1 MIPRKYL
8 QKLKMELAGTL
19 LEAGDPGYDQSLV
32 IDNGRIDLRPGVVV
46 MCANAQDVAT
56 AYKFTI
62 EHEMPFTVRG
72 GGHSAAG
79 YCLNQGGMVID
90 LTNMTAK
97 RLDLDRQVVW
107 TETGNRWRDLYLF
120 LQATNTGL
128 IPIGG
133 GCPTVGIPGF
143 MLGGGISFVSRS
155 YGLSVDN
162 LLSIDLVTPD
172 GKLRRISAESKSK
185 EDRDLWWACR
195 GGGGGNFGIAV
206 AFELRVHQPNTPTM
220 LCGQIRYPIEYA
232 QEVLGFY
239 NEWIE
244 KAPDSLAVYGYMGKV
259 ALPAHPDTLV
269 NTVRSNADLQRRQ
282 SRGNG
287 SDRSD
292 PQVPEHLHQPLG
304 HDAAGLRDL
313 QRPAHDRGWNE
324 RLHPLG
330 LHGAESVYAVMH
342 RRADN
347 LDDECAVA
355 EQSAGLDAHGRQSH
369 RSRSRRDL
377 LLASRCTVP
386 VGSESDLAADGSNSA
401 ERQLGVST
409 RRRNGAALDRRL
421 LQLHRSAA
429 AQLADRVLRR
439 QLQAACAKLRRPS
452 IPTITSASSRRSD
465 RHSIRTASIR
475 PILRHFIARSLFD
488 SRWRRDS

>member
-8 QKLKMELAGTL
+8 EKLKMELAGTL
-19 LEAGDPGYDQSLV
+19 LQAGDPGYDQSLV
-32 IDNGRIDLRPGVVV
+32 IDNGRIDLRPGVVA
-46 MCANAQDVAT
+46 MCVNPQDVAT
-56 AYKFTI
+56 AYKFAI
-62 EHEMPFTVRG
+62 EHDMPFTVRG

-90 LTNMTAK
+90 LTSMTAK

-172 GKLRRISAESKSK
+172 GKLRTISAESKSK

-206 AFELRVHQPNTPTM
+206 AFEIRVHQPNTPTM

-232 QEVLGFY
+232 QEILGFY

-244 KAPDSLAVYGYMGKV
+244 KAPDSLAVYGFMGKV
-259 ALPAHPDTLV
+259 ALPAHPDTFV
-269 NTVRSNADLQRRQ
+269 NTFGLTPIFNGDSREGMDLIAPILKFPNIFINLYDMTLPDFEIYNGLLTLVGGMSGYIRSGFMAPKAFTPSCIDVLTTF
-282 SRGNG
+282 
-287 SDRSD
+287 
-292 PQVPEHLHQPLG
+292 
-304 HDAAGLRDL
+304 
-313 QRPAHDRGWNE
+313 
-324 RLHPLG
+324 
-330 LHGAESVYAVMH
+330 
-342 RRADN
+342 
-347 LDDECAVA
+347 DDECAFA
-355 EQSAGLDAHGRQSH
+355 EQSAGLDAHGRQSYGG
-369 RSRSRRDL
+369 RQGRNL
-377 LLASRCTVP
+377 ILASRCAIP
-386 VGSESDLAADGSNSA
+386 VGSESDLAADRPNCA
-401 ERQLGVST
+401 ERQLGVRA
-409 RRRNGAALDRRL
+409 RRRNGSALDRRV
-421 LQLHRSAA
+421 LQLHRSAPA
-429 AQLADRVLRR
+429 RLAHRILRR
-439 QLQAACAKLRRPS
+439 QLRRGS
-452 IPTITSASSRRSD
+452 
-465 RHSIRTASIR
+465 
-475 PILRHFIARSLFD
+475 
-488 SRWRRDS
+488 

>member
-8 QKLKMELAGTL
+8 EKLRQEMAGRV

-32 IDNGRIDLRPGVVV
+32 IDNGRIDLRPGVVA
-46 MCANAQDVAT
+46 MCVNPRDVAT
-56 AYKFTI
+56 AYKFAI

-90 LTNMTAK
+90 LTSMTAK

-107 TETGNRWRDLYLF
+107 CETGNRWRDLYLF

-172 GKLRRISAESKSK
+172 GKLRTISAESKSN
-185 EDRDLWWACR
+185 EDKDLWWACR

-269 NTVRSNADLQRRQ
+269 NTVGLTPIFNGDSREGMDLIAPILKFPNIFINLYDMTLPDFEIFNGLLTVVAGNSAYIRSGFMAPKSFTPSCIDVLTSSMTTAPSSSSLLVWTHMGGKVTEVSKTDTAFWHRDARFLWEVKAIWPHANPDQ
-282 SRGNG
+282 SVENVNWGYRLGEGMAPHSIGAYCNYI
-287 SDRSD
+287 D
-292 PQVPEHLHQPLG
+292 PLLHDWPSEFYGDNYAELC
-304 HDAAGLRDL
+304 RIK
-313 QRPAHDRGWNE
+313 
-324 RLHPLG
+324 
-330 LHGAESVYAVMH
+330 ESVDPDHHFRFQQAI
-342 RRADN
+342 
-347 LDDECAVA
+347 
-355 EQSAGLDAHGRQSH
+355 
-369 RSRSRRDL
+369 
-377 LLASRCTVP
+377 
-386 VGSESDLAADGSNSA
+386 GSPFNPDGAYPPN
-401 ERQLGVST
+401 
-409 RRRNGAALDRRL
+409 
-421 LQLHRSAA
+421 
-429 AQLADRVLRR
+429 
-439 QLQAACAKLRRPS
+439 QAPLY
-452 IPTITSASSRRSD
+452 
-465 RHSIRTASIR
+465 RTF
-475 PILRHFIARSLFD
+475 LV
-488 SRWRRDS
+488 